1 MTSNSYHYRHLKSN
15 SIVNVEEVIFGL
27 WIMRLEKLL
36 HHVEELY

>member
-1 MTSNSYHYRHLKSN
+1 MTSNSYCYHHLKAN
-15 SIVNVEEVIFGL
+15 SIVNMVEVIFEL

>member
-1 MTSNSYHYRHLKSN
+1 M
-15 SIVNVEEVIFGL
+15 VEVIFEL